1 MCVMTTRHR
10 KRDRCEVLARRLFRR
25 WMRAVEYARSGASH
39 AAAYRRYSLGRNE
52 FREAIFDLDEP
63 RGEERLW
70 RRAKRTAV
78 RRLQR
83 EIEATAVRL
92 AFSFPE
98 LGRGR
103 LAEVM
108 RERGFPVGASTV
120 RRMLQ
125 RCGEWRRA
133 S

>member
-1 MCVMTTRHR
+1 VMEKRPR
-10 KRDRCEVLARRLFRR
+10 KKDRCEALARRLFRR
-25 WMRAVEYARSGASH
+25 WVRAVEFARAGVSH
-39 AAAYRRYSLGRNE
+39 AAAYRRYGLGRNE
-52 FREAIFDLDEP
+52 FRAACFDLDEP

-78 RRLQR
+78 RRLQQ
-83 EIEATAVRL
+83 EIEAAAVRL

-98 LGRGR
+98 LGRDR
-103 LAEVM
+103 LAQVM
-108 RERGFPVGASTV
+108 RERGFAVGASTV
-120 RRMLQ
+120 RRMLL